1 MKSRKMRRDFAFVKA
16 FAEFGPKEPR
26 SRLLADAASDW
37 RSQLTFIA
45 TAEESASIWKKS
57 ITIRDPVLD
66 EHPLC
71 VAIDQLRG

>member
-1 MKSRKMRRDFAFVKA
+1 MSV
-16 FAEFGPKEPR
+16 
-26 SRLLADAASDW
+26 SW

-57 ITIRDPVLD
+57 MPSADPVLD

>member
-1 MKSRKMRRDFAFVKA
+1 MSV
-16 FAEFGPKEPR
+16 
-26 SRLLADAASDW
+26 SW

-45 TAEESASIWKKS
+45 TAEESAFHMEKVDA
-57 ITIRDPVLD
+57 IRDPVLD